1 MAARKEPAKV
11 IWARPERS
19 GRGPAPSLRRAEIAD
34 AAVKIADAGGIEA
47 VSMRSLAAALG
58 VGATSLYRYVES
70 KEEVI
75 DLMVD
80 HTFGVD
86 FHFEA
91 SGDPRADLARFAR
104 GMRAVLLAHPWM
116 AVHGAGRPTLGP
128 HTLAMVEGVLAAI
141 DGVGQEIDEMLLAV
155 GTIDAYVR
163 GRVLDQL
170 AEQEAIRR
178 SGFTQEEW
186 LERMEPWMAGILE
199 GDSFPLVKRVVI
211 DARTPHD
218 PDRIENS
225 FEGGLERVLDGLLA
239 SFKPATSDS
248 GP

>member
-1 MAARKEPAKV
+1 MADRKEAPTV

-19 GRGPAPSLRRAEIAD
+19 GRGPAPSLRREDIATAAISIAD
-34 AAVKIADAGGIEA
+34 AEGFEA

-70 KEEVI
+70 KEEVV

-80 HTFGVD
+80 HALGTD
-86 FHFEA
+86 LRFETT
-91 SGDPRADLARFAR
+91 GDPRLDLASFAR
-104 GMRAVLLAHPWM
+104 GMRALLLAHPWM
-116 AVHGAGRPTLGP
+116 AVHGVGRPTLGP
-128 HTLAMVEGVLAAI
+128 HTLDMVERILAAI
-141 DGVGQEIDEMLLAV
+141 DGAGLEIDEMLLAL
-155 GTIDAYVR
+155 GTVDAYVR

-178 SGFTQEEW
+178 SGFTQDQW
-186 LERMEPWMAGILE
+186 LERMKPWMSGIVE
-199 GDSFPLVKRVVI
+199 SGRYPLVNRIVI

-218 PDRIENS
+218 PDRVDKA

-239 SFKPATSDS
+239 AV
-248 GP
+248 GPTPGVP

>member
-1 MAARKEPAKV
+1 MPKV

-19 GRGPAPSLRRAEIAD
+19 GRGPAPSLRREEIAAAAAKIAD
-34 AAVKIADAGGIEA
+34 AAGIEG

-80 HTFGVD
+80 HTIGVD
-86 FHFEA
+86 FHFET
-91 SGDPRADLARFAR
+91 SGDPRTDLGRFAHAQ
-104 GMRAVLLAHPWM
+104 RALLLAHPWM
-116 AVHGAGRPTLGP
+116 ATHGAGRPTLGP
-128 HTLAMVEGVLAAI
+128 HILEMIEKVLAAI
-141 DGVGQEIDEMLLAV
+141 DGVGLEIDEMLLAV
-155 GTIDAYVR
+155 GTVDSYVR

-178 SGFTQEEW
+178 SGFTQEQW
-186 LERMEPWMAGILE
+186 LERMEPWMSGIVE
-199 GDSFPLVKRVVI
+199 DDRFPLVRRVVI

-218 PDRIENS
+218 PDRIEKA
-225 FEGGLERVLDGLLA
+225 FEGGLERVLDGLL
-239 SFKPATSDS
+239 SSSRPTNDV
-248 GP
+248 P

>member
-1 MAARKEPAKV
+1 MAARKEVPKV

-19 GRGPAPSLRRAEIAD
+19 SRGPAPSLRRADIAA
-34 AAVKIADAGGIEA
+34 AAVKLADADGIEA
-47 VSMRSLAAALG
+47 VSMRSLAATLG

-70 KEEVI
+70 KEEVL

-80 HTFGVD
+80 HAFGAD

-91 SGDPRADLARFAR
+91 GGDPRADLARFAR
-104 GMRAVLLAHPWM
+104 ATRRLLLAHPWM
-116 AVHGAGRPTLGP
+116 AAHGAGRPTLGP
-128 HTLAMVEGVLAAI
+128 HILEMIESVLAAI
-141 DGVGQEIDEMLLAV
+141 DGVGLEIDEMLLAV

-178 SGFTQEEW
+178 SGYTQEEW
-186 LERMEPWMAGILE
+186 LERMRPWMSGIVE
-199 GDSFPLVKRVVI
+199 SGRYPLVNRIVI

-218 PDRIENS
+218 PDRIEKA

-239 SFKPATSDS
+239 SFEPTGDV
-248 GP
+248 P

>member
-1 MAARKEPAKV
+1 MAKEPKEVPKV

-19 GRGPAPSLRRAEIAD
+19 GRGPAPSLTRVDIAA
-34 AAVKIADAGGIEA
+34 AAVKLADTDGMEA
-47 VSMRSLAAALG
+47 VSMRSLATALG

-80 HTFGVD
+80 HVFGTD
-86 FHFEA
+86 FRLEP
-91 SGDPRADLARFAR
+91 SGDPRADLAGFAR
-104 GMRAVLLAHPWM
+104 TMRALLLAHPWM
-116 AVHGAGRPTLGP
+116 AVHAAGRPTLGP
-128 HTLAMVEGVLAAI
+128 HILAMVETVLTAI
-141 DGVGQEIDEMLLAV
+141 DGVGLEIDEMLLAI

-178 SGFTQEEW
+178 SGFTQEQW

-199 GDSFPLVKRVVI
+199 GDDFPLVKRIVI

-218 PDRIENS
+218 PDRIDKQ
-225 FEGGLERVLDGLLA
+225 FEGGLEQVLDGLLA
-239 SFKPATSDS
+239 SIEPRSDV
-248 GP
+248 P

>member
-1 MAARKEPAKV
+1 MADPKEVPKV

-19 GRGPAPSLRRAEIAD
+19 GRGPAPSLRRADIAA
-34 AAVKIADAGGIEA
+34 AAVKLADRDGIEA
-47 VSMRSLAAALG
+47 VSMRSLATALG

-80 HTFGVD
+80 HVFGAD
-86 FHFEA
+86 FHLDP
-91 SGDPRADLARFAR
+91 SGDPSGDLAAFAR
-104 GMRAVLLAHPWM
+104 AMRALMLAHPWM

-128 HTLAMVEGVLAAI
+128 HILQMIETVLGTI
-141 DGVGQEIDEMLLAV
+141 DGLGLEIDEMLLAV
-155 GTIDAYVR
+155 GTVDAYVR

-178 SGFTQEEW
+178 SGFSQEQW

-199 GDSFPLVKRVVI
+199 SEEYPLVKRVVI
-211 DARTPHD
+211 DAGTPHD
-218 PDRIENS
+218 PERIENQ
-225 FEGGLERVLDGLLA
+225 FEGGLERVLNGLLA
-239 SFKPATSDS
+239 SITASSPADD
-248 GP
+248 

>member
-1 MAARKEPAKV
+1 MSGTSKEAPKV

-19 GRGPAPSLRRAEIAD
+19 GRGPAPSLRRADIAD
-34 AAVKIADAGGIEA
+34 AAVKLADTEGFEA
-47 VSMRSLAAALG
+47 VSMRSLAGALG

-70 KEEVI
+70 KEEVV

-80 HTFGVD
+80 H
-86 FHFEA
+86 A
-91 SGDPRADLARFAR
+91 LADLCFEPSGEPRHDLAEFAR
-104 GMRAVLLAHPWM
+104 AMRRVLLAHPWM

-128 HTLAMVEGVLAAI
+128 NILDMVERLFGAI
-141 DGVGQEIDEMLLAV
+141 DDVGLEIDEMLLVV
-155 GTIDAYVR
+155 GTLDAYVR

-178 SGFTQEEW
+178 SGFSQDEW
-186 LERMEPWMAGILE
+186 LERMKPWMAGILE
-199 GDSFPLVKRVVI
+199 SGRYPLVQRIVI

-218 PDRIENS
+218 PDRVDKA

-239 SFKPATSDS
+239 GVGPAPDV
-248 GP
+248 P

>member
-1 MAARKEPAKV
+1 MVDEPREVPKV

-19 GRGPAPSLRRAEIAD
+19 GRGPAPSLRRVDIAA
-34 AAVKIADAGGIEA
+34 AAVKLADADGIEA
-47 VSMRSLAAALG
+47 VSMRSLAAALE

-80 HTFGVD
+80 HVFGAD

-91 SGDPRADLARFAR
+91 SGDPRADLAGFAHA
-104 GMRAVLLAHPWM
+104 MRALLLAHPWM

-128 HTLAMVEGVLAAI
+128 HILAMVESVLGAI
-141 DGVGQEIDEMLLAV
+141 DGLGLEIDEMLLAV
-155 GTIDAYVR
+155 GTVDSYVR

-178 SGFTQEEW
+178 SGYSQDEW
-186 LERMEPWMAGILE
+186 LERMEPWMAGIIE
-199 GDSFPLVKRVVI
+199 SERYPLVKRVVI

-218 PDRIENS
+218 PDRIEKA
-225 FEGGLERVLDGLLA
+225 FEGGLERVLDGLMG
-239 SFKPATSDS
+239 S
-248 GP
+248 G

>member
-1 MAARKEPAKV
+1 MAPRKETPKV
-11 IWARPERS
+11 IWARPDRS
-19 GRGPAPSLRRAEIAD
+19 GRGPAPSLRRADIAA
-34 AAVKIADAGGIEA
+34 AAVKIADADGIEA

-86 FHFEA
+86 FHFAA
-91 SGDPRADLARFAR
+91 SGDARADLARFAHAL
-104 GMRAVLLAHPWM
+104 RAVLLAHPWM
-116 AVHGAGRPTLGP
+116 ARHSAGRPTLGP
-128 HTLAMVEGVLAAI
+128 HTVEMIESVLAAI
-141 DGVGQEIDEMLLAV
+141 DGVGLEIDEMLLTV

-178 SGFTQEEW
+178 SGFTQEQW

-199 GDSFPLVKRVVI
+199 GDRFPLVKRVVI

-218 PDRIENS
+218 PDRVENA

-239 SFKPATSDS
+239 SL
-248 GP
+248 

>member
-1 MAARKEPAKV
+1 MVDRPKEAPKV

-19 GRGPAPSLRRAEIAD
+19 GRGPAPSLRRADIAA
-34 AAVKIADAGGIEA
+34 AAVKLADVDGIEA
-47 VSMRSLAAALG
+47 VSMRALAGALG

-75 DLMVD
+75 DLMVN
-80 HTFGVD
+80 HVFGTD
-86 FHFEA
+86 FRFEA
-91 SGDPRADLARFAR
+91 SGDARGDLARFAR
-104 GMRAVLLAHPWM
+104 AMRALLLAHPWM

-128 HTLAMVEGVLAAI
+128 HILEMVETVLAAI
-141 DGVGQEIDEMLLAV
+141 DGLGLKIDEMLLAV

-178 SGFTQEEW
+178 SGFTQEQW

-199 GDSFPLVKRVVI
+199 SDRFPLVKRIVI

-218 PDRIENS
+218 PDRIEKQ
-225 FEGGLERVLDGLLA
+225 FEGGLEQVLDGLLA
-239 SFKPATSDS
+239 SVKPRSDV
-248 GP
+248 P

>member
-1 MAARKEPAKV
+1 MAEEKEPPKV

-19 GRGPAPSLRRAEIAD
+19 GRGPAPSLRRVDIAAAAVRLAD
-34 AAVKIADAGGIEA
+34 AEGIEA

-80 HTFGVD
+80 HVFGAD
-86 FHFEA
+86 FHFEPE
-91 SGDPRADLARFAR
+91 GDPRADLARFAR
-104 GMRAVLLAHPWM
+104 AMRALLLSHPWM

-128 HTLAMVEGVLAAI
+128 HILEMVENVLTAI
-141 DGVGQEIDEMLLAV
+141 DGVGLEIDEMLLAL
-155 GTIDAYVR
+155 GTVDSYVR

-178 SGFTQEEW
+178 SGFSQQEW
-186 LERMEPWMAGILE
+186 LERMEPWMAGILA
-199 GDSFPLVKRVVI
+199 DDRFPLVKRVVI

-218 PDRIENS
+218 PDRIETA
-225 FEGGLERVLDGLLA
+225 FEGGLARVLDGLLGVHR
-239 SFKPATSDS
+239 PAPDV
-248 GP
+248 P